1 LRGRLFACA
10 LFFRQE
16 EALGISSS
24 KSKQTNDPSAYS
36 KPYITAGAGALQSA
50 YGQSQGIASGI
61 SDTLAAQLP
70 GLAQQA
76 FNPSQGLTAA
86 TDYNT
91 KVLNGGFLG
100 AGNPYL
106 QGQIDQT
113 AADVTGRIQSQFSA
127 AGRTGSGANV
137 NALGRGL
144 ASAENALR
152 YADYGAERQAMAQA
166 ASLAPSLDAARSNGL
181 GAYLQA
187 ATVAAG
193 LPLSTA
199 QSYAGGIANLM
210 GRYGTQTTSSS
221 PGLGAI
227 LAQIAGN
234 TSANLKFGA

>member
-1 LRGRLFACA
+1 M
-10 LFFRQE
+10 
-16 EALGISSS
+16 GISSS
-24 KSKQTNDPSAYS
+24 KSKQTNDPSTYS
-36 KPYITAGAGALQSA
+36 KPYISAGAGALQSA
-50 YGQSQGIASGI
+50 YGQSSGLASNI
-61 SDTLAAQLP
+61 SNTLAGQLP
-70 GLAQQA
+70 ALAQQA
-76 FNPSQGLTAA
+76 FTPSAGLTAA

-100 AGNPYL
+100 ASNPYL

-113 AADVTGRIQSQFSA
+113 AADVTGRIQGQFSA

-137 NALGRGL
+137 AALGRGL
-144 ASAENALR
+144 ASAENTLR
-152 YADYGAERQAMAQA
+152 YTDYSNERQAMANA
-166 ASLAPSLDAARSNGL
+166 ASLAPTLDAARSSGL

-199 QSYAGGIANLM
+199 QDYAGGIANLM

-234 TSANLKFGA
+234 ASANLKFGV